1 MTAWKRSTRIDRTCC
16 GGIFTGR
23 FVSLLIKK
31 ISAGQ
36 KLIHLLANS
45 FELSMINDK
54 QLLFIIFSERES
66 PQITGCRW
74 RPAMKFWLSVLTF

>member
-1 MTAWKRSTRIDRTCC
+1 MAAWKRSTRIDRTCG

-36 KLIHLLANS
+36 KLRHLLANS

-54 QLLFIIFSERES
+54 QLLFIIFSECES
-66 PQITGCRW
+66 PQITGRRW
-74 RPAMKFWLSVLTF
+74 RPAMKFWLPVLTF

>member
-1 MTAWKRSTRIDRTCC
+1 MAAWKRSTRIDRTCC

-36 KLIHLLANS
+36 KLRHLLANS
-45 FELSMINDK
+45 FELSMIMINNYCLSFSPNVKVHKLQVAAGD
-54 QLLFIIFSERES
+54 QL
-66 PQITGCRW
+66 
-74 RPAMKFWLSVLTF
+74 

>member
-1 MTAWKRSTRIDRTCC
+1 MAAWKRSTRIDRTRC

-31 ISAGQ
+31 VSAGQ
-36 KLIHLLANS
+36 KLRHLLANS

-54 QLLFIIFSERES
+54 QIIFSECES
-66 PQITGCRW
+66 PQITGRRW
-74 RPAMKFWLSVLTF
+74 RPAMKFWLPVLTF